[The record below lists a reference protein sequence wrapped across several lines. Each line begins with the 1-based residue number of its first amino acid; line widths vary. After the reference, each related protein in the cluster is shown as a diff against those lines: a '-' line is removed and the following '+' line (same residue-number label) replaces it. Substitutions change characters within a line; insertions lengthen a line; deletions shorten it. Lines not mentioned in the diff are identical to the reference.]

1 MAGTTAYPAL
11 VPTLDELLHAAVGG
25 VGGTER
31 PGQVEMAH
39 AVADAI
45 DGKGHLLVQAGTG
58 TGKSLAY
65 LVPAVQHAMDTGT
78 PTVVATATLALQA
91 QIVDRDMPRL
101 AESLAPLLG
110 RRPTYALV
118 KGRRNYLCAHKLEG
132 GFPDDDVD
140 TLMSVGAVDQQAS
153 RLGAEVVRLRD
164 WAEVTESGDRDEL
177 VPGVSER
184 AWRQVSVSAEECLG
198 GRCPMVSECFVE
210 RSREAARD
218 VDVIVTNHSFMAI
231 DAFEGR
237 QMLPEHDVLV
247 VDEGH
252 ELVDRVTSTITDE
265 VTPGMV
271 RAAAKR
277 AGRQAD
283 SSSTMDE
290 AADLLESVLEPAPE
304 GRLTG
309 IPDSVAMA
317 LGRVRD
323 TARAVQSELKPQQ
336 GEEPDGGRQVARAAV
351 DEVFENA
358 SRILEERELDVVWLN
373 RDPRRGPVL
382 RVAPMSVAMLVRD
395 KVFSE
400 RTVVLTSATLELGGS
415 FDAVAGTIGLRG
427 EGAPPWRGLDVG
439 SPFAYPEQGIAY
451 VARHLPAPGRDG
463 LATETLD
470 EIEALV
476 RAAGG
481 RTLGLFSSMRA
492 AKEATEAMRERF
504 ADAEGEI
511 AFLCQGEDQISTL
524 VRQFARDPRTCLFG
538 TLSLWQGVDV
548 PGSSC
553 QLVIID
559 RIPFPRPDD
568 PLASA
573 RSQAIARMGG
583 NGFMAVSATHAALRL
598 AQGAG
603 RLIRRADDRGVVA
616 FLDNRMM
623 TARYAGFL
631 QRSLPPF
638 WPTADRAM
646 VLAALKRLDETAE
659 PPQPVAEPA
668 LRGLT
673 GRRRGSGGRHR
684 PRYGCRG
691 TRRGGTSRRRGPAPA
706 GVVAH
711 RRHPRPRVDRAGGR
725 GAARR
730 HRAGAHPRRAG
741 RVDGAAG
748 RGGLGPPR
756 RPRSRGRHR
765 PDPHLRLGVCR
776 VRSQASTWRGEVKR
790 TTGGPPAS
798 AAQAAMVACFVG
810 NERKCHAMIESV
822 EKVRPHDSVLPP
834 QNSSRVSR
842 RCQVRR
848 NSRARLTRRG

>member
-1 MAGTTAYPAL
+1 MDELRGGDGATAYAAL
-11 VPTLDELLHAAVGG
+11 VPLLDDLLRAAVGG
-25 VGGTER
+25 IGGTER

-39 AVADAI
+39 AVAEAVDRQT
-45 DGKGHLLVQAGTG
+45 HLLVQAGTG

-65 LVPAVQHAMDTGT
+65 LVPAVRHAFDTGR
-78 PTVVATATLALQA
+78 PAVVATATLALQA

-101 AESLAPLLG
+101 ADALTPLLG
-110 RRPTYALV
+110 RRPTYGLV
-118 KGRRNYLCAHKLEG
+118 KGRRNYLCAHKLRG
-132 GFPDDDVD
+132 GFPDDDAD
-140 TLMSVGAVDQQAS
+140 ALMSVGAVDVHAS
-153 RLGAEVVRLRD
+153 RLGQEVVRLRD

-198 GRCPMVSECFVE
+198 SRCPMVSECFVE
-210 RSREAARD
+210 RSREAAKD

-247 VDEGH
+247 IDEGH

-265 VTPGMV
+265 LTPGMV
-271 RAAAKR
+271 RAAARR

-283 SSSTMDE
+283 SSSTLDD
-290 AADLLESVLEPAPE
+290 AADLLESVVEPAPE

-309 IPDSVAMA
+309 IPDGLAMA

-323 TARAVQSELKPQQ
+323 TARTVQSELKPPA
-336 GEEPDGGRQVARAAV
+336 GEEPDGARQVARAAV
-351 DEVFENA
+351 DEVFQNA
-358 SRILEERELDVVWLN
+358 SRILEERELDVVWLG
-373 RDPRRGPVL
+373 RDPRRGAVL
-382 RVAPMSVAMLVRD
+382 RVAPMSVASLVRD
-395 KVFSE
+395 RVFDE

-415 FDAVAGTIGLRG
+415 FDAIAGMIGLRG
-427 EGAPPWRGLDVG
+427 EEAPPWRGLDVG
-439 SPFAYPEQGIAY
+439 SPFDYPTQGIAY
-451 VARHLPAPGRDG
+451 VAKHLPAPGRDG

-504 ADAEGEI
+504 ADLEGDL
-511 AFLCQGEDQISTL
+511 AVLCQGEDQISTL

-553 QLVIID
+553 QLVLID

-573 RSQAIARMGG
+573 RSQAIARRGG

-616 FLDNRMM
+616 FLDSRMM

-638 WPTADRAM
+638 WPTADREM
-646 VLAALKRLDETAE
+646 VLAALRRLDETA
-659 PPQPVAEPA
+659 PPPLPVAEPA

-673 GRRRGSGGRHR
+673 GAMSSPVGDPDRGADAAAPDPEER
-684 PRYGCRG
+684 PVAEAPPPPQS
-691 TRRGGTSRRRGPAPA
+691 SRTAVTHGEAWTEQLDDELRDGVELGLTVDELAESLELPADAVTARLA
-706 GVVAH
+706 GLGLEA
-711 RRHPRPRVDRAGGR
+711 AGG
-725 GAARR
+725 
-730 HRAGAHPRRAG
+730 H
-741 RVDGAAG
+741 
-748 RGGLGPPR
+748 
-756 RPRSRGRHR
+756 
-765 PDPHLRLGVCR
+765 
-776 VRSQASTWRGEVKR
+776 T
-790 TTGGPPAS
+790 
-798 AAQAAMVACFVG
+798 
-810 NERKCHAMIESV
+810 
-822 EKVRPHDSVLPP
+822 
-834 QNSSRVSR
+834 
-842 RCQVRR
+842 
-848 NSRARLTRRG
+848 LTFD